1 MVLGAAGAG
10 SLLGAVA
17 GLVAAGATDAKERI
31 AVAGLKAER
40 DAATRRAEERREA
53 IGKPGKEKGAVESKV
68 QRVRAIGIIASAPE
82 VHNRLLAS
90 KENPWLR
97 LQERNFGVMSLVMC
111 VAVRSAQ
118 DLGCCGI

>member
-1 MVLGAAGAG
+1 MWKVLVLGAAGAG

-53 IGKPGKEKGAVESKV
+53 IGRPGKEKELARAKINAC
-68 QRVRAIGIIASAPE
+68 VRLEI
-82 VHNRLLAS
+82 
-90 KENPWLR
+90 
-97 LQERNFGVMSLVMC
+97 SLVPPRC
-111 VAVRSAQ
+111 TIDCWRQ
-118 DLGCCGI
+118 KETRGYGCRRGISE